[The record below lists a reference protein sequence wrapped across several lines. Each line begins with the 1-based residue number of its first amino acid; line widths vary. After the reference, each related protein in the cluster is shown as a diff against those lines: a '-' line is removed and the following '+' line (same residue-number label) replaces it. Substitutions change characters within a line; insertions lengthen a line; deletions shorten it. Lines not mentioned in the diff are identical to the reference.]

1 MTPGPIGREKANTE
15 RDFVLIED
23 GMESTRSNYSSTD
36 HRPDCTPQAAL
47 QRCSH
52 PGCYVCGSANGH
64 GLGLEFCRNEQ
75 GGVEAVFACQ
85 TVFEGYPDMLHGGII
100 CTLLDGAMTNCLFAH
115 GVTAVTAEL
124 KVRFRHPVVT
134 RRPARVRAWITGTLR
149 PLHELAAEL
158 VQNEQIMATA
168 KAKFLEKAMSGKR
181 G

>member
-1 MTPGPIGREKANTE
+1 
-15 RDFVLIED
+15 
-23 GMESTRSNYSSTD
+23 MESMQSNNGSTN
-36 HRPDCTPQAAL
+36 HRPECTRQAAL

-52 PGCYVCGSANGH
+52 PSCYVCGSANGH
-64 GLGLEFCRNEQ
+64 GLGLEFRLSEC
-75 GGVEAVFACQ
+75 GGVEAVFACH

-134 RRPARVRAWITGTLR
+134 RRPARVRAWLTATLR

-158 VQNEQIMATA
+158 VQNERIVATA
-168 KAKFLEKAMSGKR
+168 KAKFVEKAVPDKGTY
-181 G
+181 

>member
-1 MTPGPIGREKANTE
+1 
-15 RDFVLIED
+15 
-23 GMESTRSNYSSTD
+23 MESMQSKNGSTN
-36 HRPDCTPQAAL
+36 HRPDGTRQAAL

-52 PGCYVCGSANGH
+52 PSCYVCGSANGH
-64 GLGLEFCRNEQ
+64 GLGLEFRRNEH
-75 GGVEAVFACQ
+75 GGVEAVFACH

-134 RRPARVRAWITGTLR
+134 KRPARVRAWITATLR

-158 VQNEQIMATA
+158 VQNERIMATA
-168 KAKFLEKAMSGKR
+168 KAKFLEKAMPGQ
-181 G
+181 GTY

>member
-1 MTPGPIGREKANTE
+1 
-15 RDFVLIED
+15 
-23 GMESTRSNYSSTD
+23 MESMQSNHSLT
-36 HRPDCTPQAAL
+36 HHGPTCPPQVPL
-47 QRCSH
+47 QRSSH
-52 PGCYVCGSANGH
+52 AGCYVCGRANGH
-64 GLGLEFCRNEQ
+64 GLGLEFHRDER

-134 RRPARVRAWITGTLR
+134 KRPARVRAWITGTLR

-158 VQNEQIMATA
+158 VQNNRIMATA
-168 KAKFLEKAMSGKR
+168 QAKFLEKALPGN
-181 G
+181 GA